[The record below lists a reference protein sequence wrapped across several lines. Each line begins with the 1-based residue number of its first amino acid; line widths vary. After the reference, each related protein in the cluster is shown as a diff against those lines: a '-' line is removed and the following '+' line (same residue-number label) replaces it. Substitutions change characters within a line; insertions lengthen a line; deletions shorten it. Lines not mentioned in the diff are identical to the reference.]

1 MFIIPQQSPRKSTA
15 LGYRL
20 HNFNRWMNFAHFL
33 ELHCRAKYNS
43 ILYTS
48 VHSFSVEPDGFS
60 DGDGKGLGGFFE
72 NIENGC
78 RSGFSSVFGEAFGED
93 LLFPP
98 KIKVSFLNRFF
109 ISPAV
114 LVSSGCVEIFIVSSW
129 LRTIVSTVSYTC
141 NVYAER
147 ISNEKGE
154 TIIASIIMLFHHT
167 TLYSCYV
174 TALFWTTFRSNA

>member
-1 MFIIPQQSPRKSTA
+1 
-15 LGYRL
+15 
-20 HNFNRWMNFAHFL
+20 MNFAHFL
-33 ELHCRAKYNS
+33 ELPCRAKYNS

-48 VHSFSVEPDGFS
+48 VHSFSVEP

-98 KIKVSFLNRFF
+98 KIKVSFLKRFF

-114 LVSSGCVEIFIVSSW
+114 LVSSGCVEIFIVSS
-129 LRTIVSTVSYTC
+129 
-141 NVYAER
+141 
-147 ISNEKGE
+147 
-154 TIIASIIMLFHHT
+154 
-167 TLYSCYV
+167 
-174 TALFWTTFRSNA
+174 